1 MSRLL
6 FAPGVRGFIVV
17 EIQNALRAAGAD
29 PGPSDGVY
37 GQGTIAAVRNFQ
49 TAQSLDPTGLV
60 DDDTWRSLT
69 GDDIPPLEQRAL
81 QLTATF
87 EAHGFGIAAGNWD
100 GAWLTWGIIG
110 FTMKYG
116 KVQAI
121 LKQVDVVAPQR
132 IDAAFGADAGQLRG
146 ILNAPAAQ
154 QQAWANSITVGRS
167 LAEPWRTGFA
177 ILGTFPE
184 VQQAQLG
191 LVHSDYF
198 LPSLNTAKRFQL
210 TSELGQALCFDIHVQ
225 NGSISTAAAAEIKAA
240 TKASPP
246 ADEHALRVVIAN
258 AVADNA
264 KAAYREDVRSRK
276 LTIANGS
283 GSVHGGNFV
292 LSQWGLLDIAV
303 AAVGG

>member
-17 EIQNALRAAGAD
+17 EIQNALRLAGSD

-37 GQGTIAAVRNFQ
+37 GGATIAAVRQFQ
-49 TAQSLDPTGLV
+49 AAQSLDPTGLV

-69 GDDIPPLEQRAL
+69 NQDIPPLEQRAL

-121 LKQVDVVAPQR
+121 LKDVDAVAPQR
-132 IDAAFGADAGQLRG
+132 LDTAFGANAGELRG
-146 ILNAPAAQ
+146 ILNASAAR
-154 QQAWANSITVGRS
+154 QQAWANSITAGKS
-167 LAEPWRTGFA
+167 LVEPWRSGFA
-177 ILGTFPE
+177 ILGTFQE
-184 VQQAQLG
+184 VQQAQLAR
-191 LVHSDYF
+191 VHSDYF
-198 LPSLNTAKRFQL
+198 LPSLDTAARFQL
-210 TSELGQALCFDIHVQ
+210 GSELGLALCFDIHVQ
-225 NGSISTAAAAEIKAA
+225 NGGVAAAAAKVIKSA
-240 TKASPP
+240 TKATPP

-264 KAAYREDVRSRK
+264 KAAFREDVRSRK
-276 LTIANGS
+276 LTIANGA
-283 GSVHGGNFV
+283 GAVHGGNFV
-292 LSQWGLLDIAV
+292 LSQWGLLDIMA

>member
-17 EIQNALRAAGAD
+17 EVQNALRAAGAD
-29 PGPSDGVY
+29 PGASDGVY
-37 GQGTIAAVRNFQ
+37 GHDTIAAVRKFQ
-49 TAQSLDPTGLV
+49 TAQSLDPTGLI

-69 GDDIPPLEQRAL
+69 NEDIPPLEQRAL

-87 EAHGFGIAAGNWD
+87 EGHGFGIAAGNWD

-121 LKQVDVVAPQR
+121 LKQVDAAAPQR
-132 IDAAFGADAGQLRG
+132 IDDAFGANAGQLRG
-146 ILNAPAAQ
+146 ILNASAKQ

-184 VQQAQLG
+184 VQQAQLA

-198 LPSLNTAKRFQL
+198 LPALQTAVRFQL
-210 TSELGQALCFDIHVQ
+210 SSELGQALCFDIHVQ
-225 NGSISTAAAAEIKAA
+225 NGGISAAAAADIQAA
-240 TKASPP
+240 TTAPG
-246 ADEHALRVVIAN
+246 DEHALRVVIAN

-264 KAAYREDVRSRK
+264 KAAFREDVRSRK
-276 LTIANGS
+276 LTIANGA

-292 LSQWGLLDIAV
+292 LSQWGLLDIA
-303 AAVGG
+303 AAAIGG